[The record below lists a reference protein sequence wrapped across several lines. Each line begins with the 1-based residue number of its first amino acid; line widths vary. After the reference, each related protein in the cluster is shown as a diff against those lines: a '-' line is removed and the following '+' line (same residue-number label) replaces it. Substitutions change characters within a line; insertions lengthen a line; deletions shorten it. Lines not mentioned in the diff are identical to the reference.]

1 MKVMATLLLAISAFA
16 DELTPQQSLEL
27 REAQITASYDQ
38 VAIGNAYIAYLQ
50 ASAKAEKSQA
60 AVVAAAAK
68 VGKEAGCEV
77 DLATAKCKAAT
88 KDPAPQAHIGTQ

>member
-1 MKVMATLLLAISAFA
+1 MKLIIIFVAASCFA
-16 DELTPQQSLEL
+16 AELTPQQSLEL
-27 REAQITASYDQ
+27 RETQITASYDQ
-38 VAIGNAYIAYLQ
+38 TAIGNAYIAYLQ

-77 DLATAKCKAAT
+77 DLAIAKCKPAT
-88 KDPAPQAHIGTQ
+88 AQATSK